1 MSFAKIALLAGAVL
15 GAASATQAQAPG
27 LLDRLLGGPAA
38 PAAPNEPPAA
48 QPSPTTL
55 PTLVPPPAA
64 QAPQPAPVQ
73 PPAAQ
78 AAPGPLDRLLGS
90 PAAPAAPNGPP
101 AAQPSPTTLPTLVPP
116 PAAQAP
122 QPAPVQPP
130 AAQAPAMAPMGGTQP
145 AAGLNV
151 QFQAPPPATA
161 PLERPPTPSAA
172 ELDVMTRLQTD
183 IARLRLELEKAR
195 LEREIAQQRQTAPT
209 QTAATPTQA
218 PQVRPAAT
226 RPPPPPAA
234 IPQPELAVTDR
245 RALPQVIEIRG
256 AAGNFVAVVQSLGGQ
271 RFTLRAGDALPNT
284 PLKVQSIE
292 PRTVNFVSQE
302 GNRGPYPVPVSP
314 VVAAPTTPANPT
326 NIPVVQ
332 PLSDT
337 GLAIPIAR

>member
-1 MSFAKIALLAGAVL
+1 MSFAKIALLAGAVF
-15 GAASATQAQAPG
+15 GAASATQAQTPG
-27 LLDRLLGGPAA
+27 PLDRLLGGPAA

-48 QPSPTTL
+48 QPSSTTL
-55 PTLVPPPAA
+55 PALVPSPAA
-64 QAPQPAPVQ
+64 QAPQPAPVR

-78 AAPGPLDRLLGS
+78 
-90 PAAPAAPNGPP
+90 
-101 AAQPSPTTLPTLVPP
+101 T
-116 PAAQAP
+116 
-122 QPAPVQPP
+122 
-130 AAQAPAMAPMGGTQP
+130 PAMAPMGGTQP

-195 LEREIAQQRQTAPT
+195 LEREIAQQRQTTPT
-209 QTAATPTQA
+209 QTAATPAQA
-218 PQVRPAAT
+218 TQVRPAAT
-226 RPPPPPAA
+226 RLPPPAA
-234 IPQPELAVTDR
+234 IPQPDPAVADR

-256 AAGNFVAVVQSLGGQ
+256 VAGNFVAVVQSLGGQ
-271 RFTLRAGDALPNT
+271 RFTLRAGDVLPNT

-314 VVAAPTTPANPT
+314 VVAPPTTPATPT

-332 PLSDT
+332 PLSDA
-337 GLAIPIAR
+337 GLATPIAR

>member
-1 MSFAKIALLAGAVL
+1 MSFAKLALLSGAVL
-15 GAASATQAQAPG
+15 VAASATQAQGPG
-27 LLDRLLGGPAA
+27 PLDRLLGGPAA

-48 QPSPTTL
+48 QPGSTTL
-55 PTLVPPPAA
+55 PTLVPPPAV
-64 QAPQPAPVQ
+64 QAPQPVPVR

-78 AAPGPLDRLLGS
+78 
-90 PAAPAAPNGPP
+90 
-101 AAQPSPTTLPTLVPP
+101 V
-116 PAAQAP
+116 
-122 QPAPVQPP
+122 
-130 AAQAPAMAPMGGTQP
+130 PAMAPMGGAQP

-161 PLERPPTPSAA
+161 ALERPPTPSAS

-195 LEREIAQQRQTAPT
+195 LEREISQQRQTAPT
-209 QTAATPTQA
+209 QTAATPAQA
-218 PQVRPAAT
+218 TQVRPAAI

-234 IPQPELAVTDR
+234 IPQPDPAVADR

-256 AAGNFVAVVQSLGGQ
+256 TAGNFVAVVQGLGGQ

-292 PRTVNFVSQE
+292 PRTVNFASQE

-314 VVAAPTTPANPT
+314 VIAAPTTPTTPANS
-326 NIPVVQ
+326 PVVR
-332 PLSDT
+332 PLGDA
-337 GLAIPIAR
+337 GLATPIAR